1 MDRLQAIEIFIRVAE
16 LQSFAAAANDLNL
29 SRTLVSDRVKDLE
42 ESLGIQLLHRTTR
55 KVSLT
60 ESGAL
65 FLERVRPG
73 VDIISEAAAE
83 AANLSA
89 ELRGALRV
97 NAPLSF
103 GMRHVAPVVGEF
115 LKQHEQ
121 VSIDLTL
128 NDRRVDLIE
137 EGIDVAIRVSA
148 NLKDSTLIARKLAAC
163 RIILCASPDYLDN
176 HRKIRKPGDLSD
188 HPCLTFTY
196 YSEGLDWKFKH
207 KNGVET
213 VRVASRLQCNNGDA
227 LVEAAAAGAGI
238 TLQPAFIVGPALE
251 EGRLVELLP
260 QWRAGDLGVYALYP
274 PGPFQPAKTRAFID
288 YLVEHF
294 SGSPY
299 WAT

>member
-1 MDRLQAIEIFIRVAE
+1 MDRLQAIQIFIRVAE
-16 LQSFAAAANDLNL
+16 LQSFAAAADDLNL
-29 SRTLVSDRVKDLE
+29 SRTLVSERVKDLE
-42 ESLGIQLLHRTTR
+42 ESLGVQLLHRTTR

-73 VDIISEAAAE
+73 VDVISEAAAE
-83 AANLSA
+83 ASNLSA
-89 ELRGALRV
+89 DLRGALRV

-137 EGIDVAIRVSA
+137 EGIDIAIRVSA
-148 NLKDSTLIARKLAAC
+148 NLKDSTLIVRKLAVC
-163 RIILCASPDYLDN
+163 RIVLCASPDYLEN
-176 HRKIRKPGDLSD
+176 HRKVRKPGDLID

-196 YSEGLDWKFKH
+196 YSEGLDWKFKR
-207 KNGVET
+207 KKEVES
-213 VRVASRLQCNNGDA
+213 VRIESRLRCNNGDA

-238 TLQPAFIVGPALE
+238 TLQPAFIVGSALDD
-251 EGRLVELLP
+251 GRLVELLP
-260 QWRAGDLGVYALYP
+260 GWRANDLGVYALYP

-288 YLVEHF
+288 HLVNHF
-294 SGSPY
+294 SRSPY